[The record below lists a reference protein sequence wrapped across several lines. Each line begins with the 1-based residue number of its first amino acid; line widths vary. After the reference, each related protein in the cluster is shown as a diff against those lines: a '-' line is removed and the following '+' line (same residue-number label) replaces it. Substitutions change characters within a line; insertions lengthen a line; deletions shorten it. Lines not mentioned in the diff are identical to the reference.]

1 MYEFKLFLCPRQQI
15 NIIFYKQVRGKDAV
29 FSAFSLVGRGVVLYS
44 YNQLKIGF
52 SRFYETLTRRN
63 QSEMVITMACG

>member
-15 NIIFYKQVRGKDAV
+15 NIIFHKQVREKEVV
-29 FSAFSLVGRGVVLYS
+29 FLALIGRGVVLYS

-63 QSEMVITMACG
+63 QSEIVITMAWG